1 MEAEMRPLRAPGTL
15 AVGLSFV
22 GGFVDTFGFVALFS
36 LFTVHITGNFV
47 VIGAEVVHSG
57 PGVVAKLLALPV
69 FMGAVAAVCLMVRAS
84 EGAARPVLTP
94 LLVLQTVLLAAFM
107 AAGLV
112 RAPFAS
118 ADAWDAVITG
128 MIGVAAMAVQNA
140 AARLAF
146 PTLVPT
152 TVMTGNV
159 TQVVIDAVDV
169 LRPATPNA
177 HTAAR
182 KTFKRFMAAI
192 LSFTAGAILGAVV
205 YGRASYWGLLM
216 PVAILT
222 ALIILE
228 KRWPQPT
235 TTWSKP
241 ERSKCILHIGS
252 LP

>member
-1 MEAEMRPLRAPGTL
+1 MTTAETRPLAAPATL

-36 LFTVHITGNFV
+36 LFTAHVTGNFV
-47 VIGAEVVHSG
+47 LIGAELVQSG
-57 PGVVAKLLALPV
+57 PGMVAKLLALPV
-69 FMGAVAAVCLMVRAS
+69 FTVAVAAVCLMVRAS
-84 EGAARPVLTP
+84 EGAARPVLIP
-94 LLVLQTVLLAAFM
+94 LLVLQAVLLTAFM

-112 RAPFAS
+112 RAPFAG

-128 MIGVAAMAVQNA
+128 MVGVAAMAVQNA

-146 PTLVPT
+146 PALVPT

-159 TQVVIDAVDV
+159 TQFVINAVDV
-169 LRPATPNA
+169 LHPATPDA
-177 HTAAR
+177 HAAAR
-182 KTFKRFMAAI
+182 KTLKRFLPAI

-222 ALIILE
+222 ALIVFE
-228 KRWPQPT
+228 NRWPQPT
-235 TTWSKP
+235 AT
-241 ERSKCILHIGS
+241 
-252 LP
+252 